1 MKPLSASLSSKDE
14 AYLMKLAKENGLTRG
29 DSENVYSPGYAM
41 KELVRFCR
49 EQDIDLRKQYVEKPD
64 HQTKMLEQVH
74 MAIPHLLYLLRMVV
88 GAVDKD
94 LDEKT
99 YQQLKALSLTFLT
112 ETCGDFQSVRYQE
125 NAIKINQHGI
135 NRMPIQ
141 EEDSR
146 WR

>member
-1 MKPLSASLSSKDE
+1 MKPVSASLSAKDT
-14 AYLMKLAKENGLTRG
+14 AYLMKLAKENHFTRG
-29 DSENVYSPGYAM
+29 ESANTYSPGYAM

-49 EQDIDLRKQYVEKPD
+49 EQDLDLRKQYVEKPD
-64 HQTKMLEQVH
+64 HNTKMLEQVH

-99 YQQLKALSLTFLT
+99 YQQLRGLSLKFLT
-112 ETCGDFQSVRYQE
+112 ETCGDFQSVNYQE
-125 NAIKINQHGI
+125 NQIKINQHGI

-141 EEDSR
+141 EEETR